1 MMVNAATAQ
10 WGRIV
15 MTDNGMSAL
24 EHARAARDLL
34 DASDREFDAGD
45 YLQGSESLYWAA
57 TQAVMAVCQQ
67 RDWAYDNRRAVKEAV
82 GKIARA
88 QGELLIVG
96 GFSAAENF
104 HRNFIHDY
112 MEDYVREADRPAVHH
127 FVNLLLA
134 LVDGDVGSGP

>member
-1 MMVNAATAQ
+1 MTA
-10 WGRIV
+10 
-15 MTDNGMSAL
+15 NGMSAL
-24 EHARAARDLL
+24 EHARAARDFLA
-34 DASDREFDAGD
+34 ASDREFDAGD
-45 YLQGSESLYWAA
+45 YLQGSEDLYSAA

-67 RDWAYDNRRAVKEAV
+67 RGWAYDNRRVVKEAV
-82 GKIARA
+82 GKIARE
-88 QGELLIVG
+88 QEELLIVG

-112 MEDYVREADRPAVHH
+112 MEDYERDSDRPAVHH